1 MTILDYEGLYG
12 PAHTERYRARYD
24 LSVHEL
30 SVCQALLMQVNDLAR
45 KEHAEAIS
53 CITIEVGP
61 LSGIEPTLL
70 RAAFTVM
77 RLSGLAAAAE
87 LVVETTLVSVSC
99 LACGVRSETPAN
111 RMVCG
116 ACGGYRT
123 RVVAGDELRLL
134 RVAMRVAQP
143 TTAASDMMVATE

>member
-1 MTILDYEGLYG
+1 MLVDDI
-12 PAHTERYRARYD
+12 
-24 LSVHEL
+24 
-30 SVCQALLMQVNDLAR
+30 AR
-45 KEHAEAIS
+45 KEHAEEIS
-53 CITIEVGP
+53 CVTIEVGP
-61 LSGIEPTLL
+61 LSGIEPNLL

-77 RLSGLAAAAE
+77 RLSGLAADAD
-87 LVVETTLVSVSC
+87 LVIETTSVSVSC
-99 LACGVRSETPAN
+99 SACGVRSDALAN

-143 TTAASDMMVATE
+143 TTAATDQMVVTE